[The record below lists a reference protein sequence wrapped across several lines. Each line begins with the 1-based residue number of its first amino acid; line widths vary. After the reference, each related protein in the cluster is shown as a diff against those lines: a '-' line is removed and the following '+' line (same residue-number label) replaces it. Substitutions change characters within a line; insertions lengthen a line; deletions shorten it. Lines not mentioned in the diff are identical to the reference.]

1 MEGRYAG
8 QEFAPPEVPTEK
20 DDQPFPWL
28 AMVAPVLL
36 GVSMW
41 LIFDRPAALL
51 FVLMSPMMHMGNFFM
66 NRSKDQRLVKRS
78 IGRFDTRLAALSAQ
92 LLTERTLEQQ
102 APTRRI
108 AVDRR
113 SADGVVR
120 ARTAQVDPT
129 ARALVLPR

>member
-1 MEGRYAG
+1 MI
-8 QEFAPPEVPTEK
+8 
-20 DDQPFPWL
+20 
-28 AMVAPVLL
+28 
-36 GVSMW
+36 
-41 LIFDRPAALL
+41 LI
-51 FVLMSPMMHMGNFFM
+51 GIFFM